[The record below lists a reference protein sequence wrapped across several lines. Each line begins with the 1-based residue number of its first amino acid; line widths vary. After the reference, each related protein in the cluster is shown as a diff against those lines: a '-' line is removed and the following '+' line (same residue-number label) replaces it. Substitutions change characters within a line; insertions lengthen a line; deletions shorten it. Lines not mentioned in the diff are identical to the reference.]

1 VADCEH
7 AENCVTFYEKL
18 ANMPSTSRLMRGAY
32 CKGEYAD
39 CARYK
44 VSQVLGWGKV
54 PPGLSP
60 SDDKFAR
67 ELIG

>member
-1 VADCEH
+1 MADCEL

-32 CKGEYAD
+32 CKGEYTA
-39 CARYK
+39 CARFM
-44 VSQVLGWGKV
+44 VFQELGWEKV
-54 PPGLSP
+54 PVGLSP
-60 SDDKFAR
+60 SDDKYAR